1 MSQNSLVLGRVLTAM
16 VTPFNSALEVDY
28 SKAAQLARHLLN
40 SGTDTIVAA
49 ATTGEAPTLTS
60 EEKLR
65 LFETLKNEIGDR
77 PLVCGTGTNNTQAT
91 IDFSLKAKERGADA
105 ILVVAPYYNKP
116 PQDALYEH
124 FRAVAEAVDLPI
136 IAYNIPGRTG
146 IEIKASTLAK
156 IASIPNIIAVKES
169 LPSLE
174 PISELSVA
182 LEKTTPEQ
190 VGKYAN
196 FVDSR
201 AMEIYSGDD
210 SAILPTLSV
219 GGVGVI
225 SVTSHIAGPLVKEM
239 IEAYFAGNVVKA
251 QRLHLRLYPLFTGL
265 FAVANPILAKSA
277 LRLQGLDVGGLR
289 MPLRSASETEI
300 ERLSLI
306 MKAVGIL

>member
-1 MSQNSLVLGRVLTAM
+1 MSQNSLALGRVLTAM

-28 SKAAQLARHLLN
+28 SKAAQLARHLLS

-65 LFETLKNEIGDR
+65 LFETLKNEIGNR
-77 PLVCGTGTNNTQAT
+77 PLVCGTGTNNTKAT

-105 ILVVAPYYNKP
+105 LLVVAPYYNKP

-146 IEIKASTLAK
+146 VEVKASTLAK
-156 IASIPNIIAVKES
+156 IAAIPNIIAVKES
-169 LPSLE
+169 LPCLE
-174 PISELSVA
+174 SISELSAA
-182 LEKTTPEQ
+182 LEKTSPEQ
-190 VGKYAN
+190 AGKYGN

-210 SAILPTLSV
+210 SAILPTLSI

-225 SVTSHIAGPLVKEM
+225 SVTSHVAGTLVKEM
-239 IEAYFAGNVVKA
+239 IEAYFTGDILRAK
-251 QRLHLRLYPLFTGL
+251 RLHLRLYPLFTGL
-265 FAVANPILAKSA
+265 FAVANPILAKAA
-277 LRLQGLDVGGLR
+277 LRLQGIDVGGLR
-289 MPLRSASETEI
+289 MPLRAASETEI
-300 ERLSLI
+300 ECLASI
-306 MKAVGIL
+306 MKEVGVL